1 MSIEPGME
9 AITVMLKLSKFQASQ
24 KRSLF
29 GNSEQRPFSFMSSAW
44 LFASNQVFVLL
55 MHEFPQ

>member
-1 MSIEPGME
+1 MNIEPGME
-9 AITVMLKLSKFQASQ
+9 AITVMLKLFQASQ